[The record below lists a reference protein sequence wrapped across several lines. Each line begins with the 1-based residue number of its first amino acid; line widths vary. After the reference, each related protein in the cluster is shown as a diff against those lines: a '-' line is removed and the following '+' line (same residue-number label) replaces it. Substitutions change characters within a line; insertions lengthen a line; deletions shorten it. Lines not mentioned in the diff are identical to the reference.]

1 MSKETPTTTRRAVQ
15 LKRIT
20 DEQIKSV
27 FNVLFE
33 MSLLSEDLKRESD
46 GYVSPLNEEHYP
58 VVSKYFDID
67 PFVFLKRLCDLVSLV
82 PFELFTANLYTLLDN
97 CAADSEILELN
108 DKILEG
114 WKLLEEKMNG

>member
-1 MSKETPTTTRRAVQ
+1 MSTEKTTTRQVQ

-20 DEQIKSV
+20 DDQIKSV

-33 MSLLSEDLKRESD
+33 MSLLSEDLMQQPD
-46 GYVSPLNEEHYP
+46 GNVFPLNEEHYP
-58 VVSKYFDID
+58 VISMYFDRD

-97 CAADSEILELN
+97 CAADSEVLQLN